1 MDWIVSIDFAILDFI
16 QNTMVNPVLNI
27 IMMIFSYIGEAGA
40 IWIIAAIIML
50 FFRKTRATGVIMLA
64 AMALGLLVG
73 ELCMK
78 NIICRSR
85 PFLVNTSVKPFI
97 HAPLG
102 YSFPSGHTTTSF
114 AAAMV
119 IAVREKRAWG
129 ITAYVLAALIA
140 VMTKILSRPKKV
152 KVSDETDGPAQKDPA
167 NCDPADC
174 AGCAAKAGCGKQIFA
189 ETIKAGVKDAEAE
202 AAKGGDEA

>member
-27 IMMIFSYIGEAGA
+27 IMMIFSYLGEAGA

-140 VMTKILSRPKKV
+140 FSRLYNYVHYPTDVLAGILLGSLCALLMLFVFQKTGL
-152 KVSDETDGPAQKDPA
+152 TDKLSGNQIKT
-167 NCDPADC
+167 
-174 AGCAAKAGCGKQIFA
+174 AK
-189 ETIKAGVKDAEAE
+189 
-202 AAKGGDEA
+202 